1 FQENVPAFGTGQL
14 ESSFDQGHQDFI
26 EHARSVQ
33 LAGGFQEHGQLFQVG
48 GVGRD
53 VQSRNLAEKLARRA
67 GAWVRRIEKNV
78 NPIPDPEF
86 QSVIALKLTPVNAQA
101 IHECAVLAA
110 LVDDPEGA
118 ILRHDLGMVARDARI
133 SDDQV
138 FIDLPPN
145 TKRTM

>member
-1 FQENVPAFGTGQL
+1 
-14 ESSFDQGHQDFI
+14 
-26 EHARSVQ
+26 
-33 LAGGFQEHGQLFQVG
+33 
-48 GVGRD
+48 
-53 VQSRNLAEKLARRA
+53 
-67 GAWVRRIEKNV
+67 
-78 NPIPDPEF
+78 PEF

-145 TKRTM
+145 TKRTMDERNRALFAALHQDERGRHAGARFTPRTRDRSNCQGRWRFVNRRIIYESLSGKQQVLFVRNRKPRR